1 MANIYIEKWEVWSTT
16 NCKLLKYDTDNLRKS
31 FREMADWD
39 DEKIKQYLEDNDGN
53 IEFND
58 ADDKSGEWWDVSEDA
73 YLQIEENQYQFD
85 EASDAGCQVFS
96 NAEEWESRAW
106 WRGDHDLRCE
116 DRSKDYDE
124 IMNHFLTTMKTYEFE
139 EWVDEYEEE

>member
-73 YLQIEENQYQFD
+73 YLQI
-85 EASDAGCQVFS
+85 
-96 NAEEWESRAW
+96 
-106 WRGDHDLRCE
+106 CE

-139 EWVDEYEEE
+139 EWVDEDEEE